1 MSGRAGILVE
11 NAYHWRPIPSF
22 LKAMTAVLSLPRRLP
37 LAAALFALLGLAACS
52 GERASESDAGAPAA
66 AAPERLVIYT
76 ERKRNL
82 LDPVLAAFTAE
93 TGIAVETRTDS
104 ADALI
109 ERLVAEGAGTPA
121 DVLITVD
128 AGNLWQAAERGLFA
142 PIVSPVLEANVPA
155 NLRDAEGRWFGLS
168 ERARTI
174 MYAEGRVDPA
184 MLSTYEA
191 LAEPQGKGKLCLRSA
206 SKVYNQSLVAMM
218 VERLGPDRTL
228 EVLRGWVANLATAPF
243 ADDTLLLQ
251 AIAAGQCEVG
261 IANTYYLG
269 RLEKENPDF
278 PVAPFWPN
286 QADAGVH
293 VNISGAGV
301 LAASQRKDTAKRFL
315 EWMSGDTAQTLLAGL
330 NFEYP
335 VKPGLEVDP
344 IVRGWGE
351 FKADPGDIAVAGR
364 RQAEAVMLMDRAGWR

>member
-76 ERKRNL
+76 ERKPNL

-142 PIVSPVLEANVPA
+142 PFSGSSRVTTSPV
-155 NLRDAEGRWFGLS
+155 GL
-168 ERARTI
+168 
-174 MYAEGRVDPA
+174 
-184 MLSTYEA
+184 
-191 LAEPQGKGKLCLRSA
+191 
-206 SKVYNQSLVAMM
+206 
-218 VERLGPDRTL
+218 
-228 EVLRGWVANLATAPF
+228 W
-243 ADDTLLLQ
+243 
-251 AIAAGQCEVG
+251 
-261 IANTYYLG
+261 
-269 RLEKENPDF
+269 
-278 PVAPFWPN
+278 
-286 QADAGVH
+286 
-293 VNISGAGV
+293 
-301 LAASQRKDTAKRFL
+301 
-315 EWMSGDTAQTLLAGL
+315 
-330 NFEYP
+330 
-335 VKPGLEVDP
+335 
-344 IVRGWGE
+344 
-351 FKADPGDIAVAGR
+351 
-364 RQAEAVMLMDRAGWR
+364 